1 MVAFP
6 SPGAMRPTA
15 RDNAKAALRISEG
28 FNMESKHN
36 RLIGYLVYDAQK
48 HITKSLEVTL
58 KPYDI
63 TPGQWNLINQLDQAG
78 ELSQKELATITHKE
92 QATIT
97 RYLDTLE
104 RKGLVVRN
112 KHKTDRRSHVV
123 STTDKAHELIRTVL
137 PLTAITA
144 NRLIEGIDQQDID
157 TFVEVLTAL
166 KQNAETIS
174 GNWRSA
180 SAPTDPVRGVKGYS
194 ERRQRNGKRRQRIEQ
209 IGHGSLLRVRRLR
222 PRKRINQPDRVL
234 PAEPAYRVVP
244 LWGRTEAGG
253 RSQDGDSFPK
263 LPRCPQAFP
272 LLQYAG
278 TIS

>member
-1 MVAFP
+1 MIASP
-6 SPGAMRPTA
+6 SPGAIRPTA

-104 RKGLVVRN
+104 RKASWCA
-112 KHKTDRRSHVV
+112 T
-123 STTDKAHELIRTVL
+123 STR
-137 PLTAITA
+137 PTAA
-144 NRLIEGIDQQDID
+144 RM
-157 TFVEVLTAL
+157 
-166 KQNAETIS
+166 
-174 GNWRSA
+174 W
-180 SAPTDPVRGVKGYS
+180 
-194 ERRQRNGKRRQRIEQ
+194 
-209 IGHGSLLRVRRLR
+209 
-222 PRKRINQPDRVL
+222 
-234 PAEPAYRVVP
+234 
-244 LWGRTEAGG
+244 
-253 RSQDGDSFPK
+253 
-263 LPRCPQAFP
+263 
-272 LLQYAG
+272 
-278 TIS
+278 

>member
-1 MVAFP
+1 MI
-6 SPGAMRPTA
+6 
-15 RDNAKAALRISEG
+15 NQ
-28 FNMESKHN
+28 HN
-36 RLIGYLVYDAQK
+36 SLIGFLVYDAQRA
-48 HITKSLEVTL
+48 IAKSLETAL
-58 KPYDI
+58 KPYEI

-157 TFVEVLTAL
+157 TFVAVLAAL
-166 KQNAETIS
+166 RQNAEAIS
-174 GNWRSA
+174 G
-180 SAPTDPVRGVKGYS
+180 
-194 ERRQRNGKRRQRIEQ
+194 E
-209 IGHGSLLRVRRLR
+209 
-222 PRKRINQPDRVL
+222 
-234 PAEPAYRVVP
+234 
-244 LWGRTEAGG
+244 
-253 RSQDGDSFPK
+253 
-263 LPRCPQAFP
+263 
-272 LLQYAG
+272 
-278 TIS
+278 

>member
-6 SPGAMRPTA
+6 SPVAMRPTA

-174 GNWRSA
+174 GN
-180 SAPTDPVRGVKGYS
+180 
-194 ERRQRNGKRRQRIEQ
+194 
-209 IGHGSLLRVRRLR
+209 
-222 PRKRINQPDRVL
+222 
-234 PAEPAYRVVP
+234 
-244 LWGRTEAGG
+244 
-253 RSQDGDSFPK
+253 
-263 LPRCPQAFP
+263 
-272 LLQYAG
+272 
-278 TIS
+278 